1 MGVIGL
7 RNAAPLYV
15 VTPTARARVARVAE
29 SVIMSRDEHATRR
42 ASNCPINREWKGEE
56 GEEEWKV
63 GSRGLLLGGGIL

>member
-63 GSRGLLLGGGIL
+63 GSRGLLLGGIL